1 MWKCQVQCKN
11 LLFKAKTCHQMQ
23 KHIIKCEKCVM
34 KCKNVLSNTFFLS
47 NTSIRKKIIQGDNML
62 SNTQQELSNT
72 KTSYLMWK
80 CVIHCK
86 KREIQREN
94 VFLKI
99 LHLIFWRFLG
109 FEIFKVQLFQF
120 SGLNR
125 KTGTIKVSGW
135 PLKHILKVA
144 GLLLQSCRKFQKF
157 HCWEI
162 AIKVHAHPCT
172 VIL

>member
-1 MWKCQVQCKN
+1 MLLNVKVSGSMQKPFIQSKN
-11 LLFKAKTCHQMQ
+11 VSSNAKTHYQMRKMCYEMQ
-23 KHIIKCEKCVM
+23 KTCYRTHSFYPTHQYE
-34 KCKNVLSNTFFLS
+34 
-47 NTSIRKKIIQGDNML
+47 KKIIQGDNML

-86 KREIQREN
+86 KRVIQREN

-135 PLKHILKVA
+135 SLKHNLKVA

-157 HCWEI
+157 HCNFLHFQHFKI
-162 AIKVHAHPCT
+162 Q
-172 VIL
+172 